1 MLIKLLKAVWLRLR
15 CVLPNQP
22 SESYMESKIPL
33 PTDNIYKFYALF
45 SLFVFIFSLG
55 ALLYV
60 NQANN
65 DRVLRVY
72 PELAALKQAKD
83 LSPQDEVR
91 KVLLERLM
99 EVQKSDQKVYKYSL
113 SALIGM
119 AFWSMIFGF
128 WRWHR
133 DVQPRIDEANRIQL
147 EISKLQLAKLQ
158 AEMAPCGSDVDRV

>member
-1 MLIKLLKAVWLRLR
+1 MLNRLLKAVWLRLR
-15 CVLPNQP
+15 CVLLNQP

-45 SLFVFIFSLG
+45 SLFVFVFSIG
-55 ALLYV
+55 ALIYV

-65 DRVLRVY
+65 DRVLRIY
-72 PELAALKQAKD
+72 PELAALKQAKE
-83 LSPQDEVR
+83 LSSQDEVR

-99 EVQKSDQKVYKYSL
+99 DVQKSDQKVYKYTL

-119 AFWSMIFGF
+119 TFWSMIFGF

-133 DVQPRIDEANRIQL
+133 EVQPRIDEANRIQL

-158 AEMAPCGSDVDRV
+158 AEVAPGEGAVDRV